1 MKTTASAALA
11 ALLLAAAPALRAEE
25 PAPAPA
31 APKDG
36 PSAQEEALRDLQERI
51 RKLDAIMKFKAEE
64 PAPAPA
70 APKDGPSAQEKALR
84 DLQERI
90 RAQGASPAME
100 DAIRKLD
107 AIVKFRERLKAHHE
121 QDAGKPQAKLT
132 LDGRA
137 ILQVPGN
144 RIETVFE
151 GEGAERVMIVKLD
164 GKEISR
170 VPLPQLDIDPSALP
184 PLAFPDI
191 EGVSTKVES
200 QSVNGVSTAR
210 VWVNGKLVYQ
220 GLGGGNVSATSNSSD
235 GRTFVEVK
243 IDGRVVYRAGEGKG
257 AEPRKSGKKA
267 E

>member
-1 MKTTASAALA
+1 MKTLATAALA
-11 ALLLAAAPALRAEE
+11 ALLLAPALRAEE

-36 PSAQEEALRDLQERI
+36 LSTQEEALRNLQER
-51 RKLDAIMKFKAEE
+51 
-64 PAPAPA
+64 
-70 APKDGPSAQEKALR
+70 LR
-84 DLQERI
+84 E
-90 RAQGASPAME
+90 QGASPAME

-107 AIVKFRERLKAHHE
+107 AIMKFRERLKAHQE
-121 QDAGKPQAKLT
+121 QVGGKPQAKLT
-132 LDGRA
+132 LDGMP
-137 ILQVPGN
+137 ILQVPGG

-151 GEGAERVMIVKLD
+151 GEGADRVMIVKLD

-170 VPLPQLDIDPSALP
+170 VPLPKLDVDTEALP

-191 EGVSTKVES
+191 DGVSTKVET

-220 GLGGGNVSATSNSSD
+220 GPGGGNVSATSNSSE

-257 AEPRKSGKKA
+257 AEPRTRKK
-267 E
+267 